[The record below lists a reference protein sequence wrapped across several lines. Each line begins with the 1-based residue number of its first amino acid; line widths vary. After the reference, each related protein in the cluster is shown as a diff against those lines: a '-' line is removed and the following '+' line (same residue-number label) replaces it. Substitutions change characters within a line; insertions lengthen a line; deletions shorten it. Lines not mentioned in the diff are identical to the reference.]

1 MRRVSARPG
10 RRRPL
15 VGSPSVPYS
24 EERAG
29 DERRGAPPRPRLSAG
44 ALMVPVGVAV
54 TLIGLI
60 GDLLAHTLNPSSHA
74 HETLIVL
81 GRGNSPWHLLLLAGI
96 LLTAVG
102 GIRWVASFR
111 TQLAE
116 VMAAWLALLLVAVIA
131 LGGWYGW
138 TAGHEPVALTSASGH
153 VHTTLASG
161 PATTGGHSGHTSVSS
176 QVPGTSDEGQA
187 AFGHQHGTPG
197 PTTPAEA
204 EQRDQMLAQAKAAT
218 AKFQDIS
225 VAKAAGYRQVTQ
237 FIPGLGL
244 HLVNLKLSDQ
254 VFDPAH
260 PQVLL
265 YEPDGTGGYTLV
277 GVSYLSRHTTETP
290 PAGFPGGGDVWHY
303 HQNLCF
309 LGDGSV
315 TIAPSASACA
325 SKHGYFQAQT
335 DWMLHVWIWR
345 TNPNGVF
352 TEFNPAV
359 F

>member
-1 MRRVSARPG
+1 
-10 RRRPL
+10 
-15 VGSPSVPYS
+15 
-24 EERAG
+24 
-29 DERRGAPPRPRLSAG
+29 
-44 ALMVPVGVAV
+44 MVPVGVAV

-74 HETLIVL
+74 HEALIVL

-116 VMAAWLALLLVAVIA
+116 VMAAWMALLLVAVIA

-309 LGDGSV
+309 LGDGKRHHRAQRFGLRLEARV
-315 TIAPSASACA
+315 LPGADGLDAPRLDLEDESERGV
-325 SKHGYFQAQT
+325 HGVQPSRLLGEGIPRGAV
-335 DWMLHVWIWR
+335 HGGRRSRPR
-345 TNPNGVF
+345 TYRPL
-352 TEFNPAV
+352 
-359 F
+359 